1 MTRLIRSLALLL
13 AFLWMAVLYY
23 LSDQP
28 SLPAPELFPHQDKF
42 IHATAYAI
50 LAALLLLCM
59 PLRTPGFTRRQALT
73 ATLLAS
79 LYGLSDE
86 FHQSF
91 VPGRDADAFD
101 WLADTSGALISTLL
115 LVWLTRRIFAKDA

>member
-13 AFLWMAVLYY
+13 AFLWMAALYY

-50 LAALLLLCM
+50 LAALLLLSM

-101 WLADTSGALISTLL
+101 WLADTSGALVSSLL
-115 LVWLTRRIFAKDA
+115 LVWLTRRIFAKDT